1 MIQNVQYIFINT
13 KSRYYRGWRAV
24 GAERRFS
31 YTGVHLLIA
40 SQVHQIN
47 FALAVTHLLRAS

>member
-24 GAERRFS
+24 GAERRF
-31 YTGVHLLIA
+31 TGVHLLIA